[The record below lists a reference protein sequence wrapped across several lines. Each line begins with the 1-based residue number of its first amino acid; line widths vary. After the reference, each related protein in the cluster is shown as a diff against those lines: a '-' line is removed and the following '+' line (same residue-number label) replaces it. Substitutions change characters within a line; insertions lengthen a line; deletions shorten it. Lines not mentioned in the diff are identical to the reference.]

1 MPGRGGTHRTIERHI
16 SSVPRV
22 GRTPGDIER
31 ELADLAS
38 VDRQFGDRAIADV
51 QRLSPSSDG
60 PYEFPATDPFDADF
74 PLFAVPAA
82 PERMRQ
88 RVKRA
93 LRVKGASVR
102 KVAGMTAFV
111 PASCILSAD
120 IERLL
125 GESPQCAGADLVY
138 GDSVHYLLNKAGDAT
153 FQLRPGWSPERLR
166 AHCYLGHVVLAS
178 DQLVEAA
185 GGARFLK
192 RLEPH
197 DRALR
202 LAEHATRVER
212 IAGLV
217 YASVGGAAH
226 PAAEPEAVRGHC
238 LRTGIRAEC
247 TMGSQ
252 ADVVEVCRVVE
263 GSPSVAVIIPTRGTT
278 SIVRGKQRVLVVE
291 AIRSLVRHPSQARLE
306 FFVVADSETPPEV
319 LDELR
324 TMEGIALTVIPYDKP
339 FNFAEKINIGSLH
352 ADADYLLLMNDDTE
366 VLEAGTVD
374 RMLAYFGDDSV
385 GQVGPML
392 LFEDGSVQS
401 AGHLLNPAPFDL
413 YRGYPP
419 NLRGGDDILHVA
431 REVSSVIAAFS
442 LVRADLFRDVGGLST
457 VFPRDYNDVDFALK
471 LGAIDKKTIFTPYV
485 RCLHF
490 ESKTRVAVPESDA
503 VNLLGRRWRHVIEN
517 DPYGNPWL
525 QRHEFVWKAAVPTS
539 TALNDA
545 FGCDAEWDGREWG
558 VLNERDDRNL
568 HRTMY
573 FPKWVRFPG

>member
-1 MPGRGGTHRTIERHI
+1 
-16 SSVPRV
+16 V

-31 ELADLAS
+31 ELGELAS
-38 VDRQFGDRAIADV
+38 VDRQFGDRAIADA
-51 QRLSPSSDG
+51 QRLSPSPDG
-60 PYEFPATDPFDADF
+60 PYEFPATCPFDPDF
-74 PLFAVPAA
+74 PSFAVPTAR
-82 PERMRQ
+82 ERMRQ

-93 LRVKGASVR
+93 LRTKGTSVR

-111 PASCILSAD
+111 PSRCILSAD

-125 GESPQCAGADLVY
+125 GESPQCAEADLVY

-185 GGARFLK
+185 GGTRFLK
-192 RLEPH
+192 KLKPH

-212 IAGLV
+212 IAGFV

-226 PAAEPEAVRGHC
+226 PAADLEAVRGHC

-247 TMGSQ
+247 TMRSQ
-252 ADVVEVCRVVE
+252 ADVVEVSRVIE
-263 GSPSVAVIIPTRGTT
+263 GSPRVAVIIPTRGTT
-278 SIVRGKQRVLVVE
+278 SEVHGRQRVLVVE
-291 AIRSLVRHPSQARLE
+291 AIRSLVRQSSLARLE
-306 FFVVADSETPPEV
+306 FVVVADRETPADV
-319 LDELR
+319 LTALNGI
-324 TMEGIALTVIPYDKP
+324 EGIVLTVVSYDKP

-352 ADADYLLLMNDDTE
+352 TDADYLLLMNDDTE
-366 VLEAGTVD
+366 VLDAGTVD
-374 RMLAYFGDDSV
+374 RMLAYFPDESV
-385 GQVGPML
+385 GQVGPIL

-419 NLRGGDDILHVA
+419 YLRGGNDILHVA

-442 LVRADLFRDVGGLST
+442 LVRTNLFRQVGGLSIE
-457 VFPRDYNDVDFALK
+457 FPRDYNDVDFALK
-471 LGAIDKKTIFTPYV
+471 LRAIGRKTVLTPYV
-485 RCLHF
+485 RCLHL

-525 QRHEFVWKAAVPTS
+525 QRHEFVWKAAVPS
-539 TALNDA
+539 GPALNDA
-545 FGCDAEWDGREWG
+545 FGCEAQWDGGEWAA
-558 VLNERDDRNL
+558 LNEREDRHL

-573 FPKWVRFPG
+573 FPKWMRLRR

>member
-1 MPGRGGTHRTIERHI
+1 MRRI

-38 VDRQFGDRAIADV
+38 VDRQFGDRAIADAE
-51 QRLSPSSDG
+51 RLSPSPDG

-74 PLFAVPAA
+74 PSFAVPAA

-93 LRVKGASVR
+93 LRAKGTSVR

-166 AHCYLGHVVLAS
+166 AHCYLGHVVFAS
-178 DQLVEAA
+178 DRLVEAA
-185 GGARFLK
+185 GGARFLR

-202 LAEHATRVER
+202 LSEHATRVER

-226 PAAEPEAVRGHC
+226 PSADLEAVRGHC

-252 ADVVEVCRVVE
+252 ADVVEVSRVVE
-263 GSPSVAVIIPTRGTT
+263 GSPRVAVIIPTRGT
-278 SIVRGKQRVLVVE
+278 SSMVRGKQRVLVVE
-291 AIRSLVRHPSQARLE
+291 AIRSLVRHPSRADLE
-306 FFVVADSETPPEV
+306 FVVVADSETPADV
-319 LDELR
+319 LTALNGI
-324 TMEGIALTVIPYDKP
+324 EGIVLTVVPYDKP
-339 FNFAEKINIGSLH
+339 FNFAEKINVGSLH
-352 ADADYLLLMNDDTE
+352 THADYLLLMNDDTE
-366 VLEAGTVD
+366 VLDAGTVD
-374 RMLAYFGDDSV
+374 RMLAYFRDQSV

-413 YRGYPP
+413 YRGYPTD
-419 NLRGGDDILHVA
+419 LRGGNDILHVA

-442 LVRADLFRDVGGLST
+442 LVRTDLFRRVGGLST
-457 VFPRDYNDVDFALK
+457 DFPRDYNDVDFALK
-471 LGAIDKKTIFTPYV
+471 LRAVGKKTVFTPYV

-490 ESKTRVAVPESDA
+490 ESKTRVAVPEATA

-525 QRHEFVWKAAVPTS
+525 QKHEFVWKAAVPS
-539 TALNDA
+539 GPALNDA
-545 FGCDAEWDGREWG
+545 FGCEGQWDSGEWAA
-558 VLNERDDRNL
+558 LNEREDRHL

-573 FPKWVRFPG
+573 FPKWVRLAR